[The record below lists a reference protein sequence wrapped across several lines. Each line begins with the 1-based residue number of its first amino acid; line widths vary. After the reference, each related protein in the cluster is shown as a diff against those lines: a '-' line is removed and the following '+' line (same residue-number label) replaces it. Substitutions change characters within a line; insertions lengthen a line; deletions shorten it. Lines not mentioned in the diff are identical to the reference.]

1 MTPETTLQIKI
12 VELLSTLARQNNF
25 IYFSVPNEAALKTA
39 GLARIPKKAQY
50 AIMMILKKMGLLPGI
65 SDLCIVKEGGRFFG
79 MEVKTKTGILSKGQ
93 ITFWGQCKKLNIPYT
108 VVRSVDDVTR
118 VLREWEVVG

>member
-39 GLARIPKKAQY
+39 GLAKIPKKAQY

-65 SDLCIVKEGGRFFG
+65 SDLCIVKEGGKFYG
-79 MEVKTKTGILSKGQ
+79 MEVKTEKGMLSVSQRYFHG
-93 ITFWGQCKKLNIPYT
+93 WCKDHKVPYT
-108 VVRSVDDVTR
+108 VVRSVDDVMR
-118 VLREWEVVG
+118 VLREWEVIG

>member
-65 SDLCIVKEGGRFFG
+65 SDLCIVKEGGKFYG
-79 MEVKTKTGILSKGQ
+79 MEVKTEKGKLSEGQ
-93 ITFWGQCKKLNIPYT
+93 KIFKAKCFELNIPYT
-108 VVRSVDDVTR
+108 VVRSVDDVMR
-118 VLREWEVVG
+118 VLREWEVVE